1 MLIRDTFFNN
11 FKRETLA
18 STIHKKDS
26 LKRPLTDI
34 FSTCVMVSCWYTLAA
49 IAYVSIAISRIVVVD
64 IAVFTIATAVGEA
77 DICLPFIIAKKLLLR
92 ISA

>member
-1 MLIRDTFFNN
+1 
-11 FKRETLA
+11 
-18 STIHKKDS
+18 
-26 LKRPLTDI
+26 
-34 FSTCVMVSCWYTLAA
+34 MVYFWYTLAA